1 MCDELVM
8 PSVSRLLSTGIFW
21 THTFTL
27 FSKVLNDVDLHTVT
41 RISFTKSPVLPW
53 NNKEFN
59 LPGYH
64 VQDKSAIELTN
75 FFEVPPADFHLP
87 CCANTHSINFCS
99 DS

>member
-1 MCDELVM
+1 MNEGHKFISLGYLVL
-8 PSVSRLLSTGIFW
+8 PSLNKAFTYLLTY
-21 THTFTL
+21 
-27 FSKVLNDVDLHTVT
+27 LHTVT
-41 RISFTKSPVLPW
+41 RITFTKSPVLPW
-53 NNKEFN
+53 NNKEFH

>member
-8 PSVSRLLSTGIFW
+8 QSMSRLLSSGTFYI
-21 THTFTL
+21 HPFTL
-27 FSKVLNDVDLHTVT
+27 FSKVLNDIDLHAVT
-41 RISFTKSPVLPW
+41 KISFAKSSASPW
-53 NNKEFN
+53 NSKEFN

-75 FFEVPPADFHLP
+75 FFEVPPADFHLH
-87 CCANTHSINFCS
+87 CCANTHSINFFS